1 MMTKEEEEETA
12 LNEQERCQSAYEQI
26 EDLEL
31 LAGAVAVVDDD
42 EEKEVHAAAGIDISL
57 AATVDST
64 MVDPL
69 VRMRKRRIAAAAVG

>member
-1 MMTKEEEEETA
+1 M
-12 LNEQERCQSAYEQI
+12 NEQERCQSAYEQI

-31 LAGAVAVVDDD
+31 LAAAAAVDDD

-69 VRMRKRRIAAAAVG
+69 VRVRKRRIAAAAAVG

>member
-1 MMTKEEEEETA
+1 

-31 LAGAVAVVDDD
+31 LAAAAAADDD

>member
-1 MMTKEEEEETA
+1 

-31 LAGAVAVVDDD
+31 LAAVVVVVDDDD

-69 VRMRKRRIAAAAVG
+69 VRMRKRRIAAAAAVG